1 MFSQYSWWDFIKFVL
16 ILAVPYYAFVLW
28 KYYREDIREL
38 INNRGKAAPEE
49 LSKASDD
56 DEKEEV
62 DETGLYAVKTYSDPA
77 PVSPVE
83 TKRVDKPATPAPK
96 EVEKQ
101 EPVAEYSSED
111 HDVDLP
117 DGYIVNEES
126 GGTFNV
132 PLVTEVVRP
141 AERSL
146 ADVLNAARRVTADE
160 RGALTA
166 NDPNDADATE
176 VATTINKQNGFDSLL
191 SGVSF
196 NR

>member
-38 INNRGKAAPEE
+38 INNRGKASPDALTQTP
-49 LSKASDD
+49 DD
-56 DEKEEV
+56 DEDEDV
-62 DETGLYAVKTYSDPA
+62 DDTGLYAVKTYADPA
-77 PVSPVE
+77 PSLTQAKQPANSVKQEAVS
-83 TKRVDKPATPAPK
+83 K
-96 EVEKQ
+96 
-101 EPVAEYSSED
+101 EPVAEYSPET

-117 DGYIVNEES
+117 DGVVVNEES
-126 GGTFNV
+126 GGTFDV
-132 PLVTEVVRP
+132 GLATEVVRP

-146 ADVLNAARRVTADE
+146 AEVLNAARRVTADE

-166 NDPNDADATE
+166 NDPNDAEAAE